1 MYHVGT
7 RGSADG
13 ISLTRKKRVYAYQR
27 TIIPGSVAQ
36 EVKAAAAAGPR
47 PLLWEARRRRLATPG
62 QIEREEEFYNKAP
75 SHNTGHGTGAHWHR
89 RNEEV
94 EAPSDSLDASLTL
107 GHCGG
112 GERGDWQLGRGVRLR
127 HGRRLEHDDLA
138 GCGDVSRRGG
148 ARGGSAAAA
157 AAAMGAGESERV
169 LLFLLVQRAGRC

>member
-1 MYHVGT
+1 M
-7 RGSADG
+7 
-13 ISLTRKKRVYAYQR
+13 R

-94 EAPSDSLDASLTL
+94 RRGVIRSTLAS
-107 GHCGG
+107 GM
-112 GERGDWQLGRGVRLR
+112 GRGM
-127 HGRRLEHDDLA
+127 DA
-138 GCGDVSRRGG
+138 GMD
-148 ARGGSAAAA
+148 
-157 AAAMGAGESERV
+157 AGEDKRRMSTR
-169 LLFLLVQRAGRC
+169 LLRAA